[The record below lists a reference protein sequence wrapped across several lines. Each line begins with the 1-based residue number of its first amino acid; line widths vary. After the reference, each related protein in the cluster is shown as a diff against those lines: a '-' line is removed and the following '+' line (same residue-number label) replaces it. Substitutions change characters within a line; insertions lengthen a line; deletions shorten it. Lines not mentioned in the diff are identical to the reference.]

1 MGLPSVRA
9 YVLPGQSKTFPST
22 APDIEV
28 IEVIEVGIASGLEI
42 SSLGQK
48 AARPVGGRQVKG
60 ILVQK
65 SSFAYLLCL
74 WCLPSQKL

>member
-48 AARPVGGRQVKG
+48 ASRPVGGR
-60 ILVQK
+60 
-65 SSFAYLLCL
+65 
-74 WCLPSQKL
+74 